1 MSRYFTD
8 ICLLTPTPQVL
19 CAARR
24 LHQIVT
30 GSQQEI
36 RAPNPPRAQ
45 DRILRRLNRKE
56 HSESC
61 GKIPAPGI
69 HGGVSHRTQSDMDYS
84 AAGPQRVNSPLGCKW
99 EVERCKP
106 AARRGA
112 RQNSSPIKPQRTED
126 RKSTR
131 L

>member
-56 HSESC
+56 QSESSGRFESC
-61 GKIPAPGI
+61 GKIPVPGI
-69 HGGVSHRTQSDMDYS
+69 HCGVAHRIQSDMDYS
-84 AAGPQRVNSPLGCKW
+84 AAGPRSSEFSVGFFPDTFCAKSPGKRML
-99 EVERCKP
+99 
-106 AARRGA
+106 
-112 RQNSSPIKPQRTED
+112 
-126 RKSTR
+126 
-131 L
+131 